1 MGCKRRGVKWKRG
14 GNAPKKSALRYS
26 KDTLI
31 INLERVLNRYVFRCE
46 NDFNGRS
53 EDI

>member
-1 MGCKRRGVKWKRG
+1 MRR
-14 GNAPKKSALRYS
+14 KSQPYG
-26 KDTLI
+26 LI